1 MKKITFLAASMLMA
15 CGSVFAQDPVHGVG
29 GYYNYTAA
37 QLESENCL
45 NVGGNGKKF
54 AAKWHPEYRFEDG
67 YLRFTLGA
75 NDAAF
80 KEDRGGYHHRSSVGL
95 KEKVAGQGV
104 MTITK
109 DYPVLVFKMSAVY
122 NNEDLKEGFDAYW
135 EPELRMYDATGAKV
149 KIPMSGLDDNSR
161 YRFFASNPNLKD
173 QFGRDSVQLNKGNNG
188 YDARRGANTVH
199 STPTNVDTIWR
210 IVRIPAEVQ
219 EKADILIALDF
230 STICDQG
237 TEDGS
242 GVRMLDTTD
251 ITMVPFDVLSGINVY
266 ADTIYYAPDDAEH
279 ANPLVKT
286 KDMMPYC
293 LLKWVKTFRSMGE
306 FSSMLNDEN
315 NWGDGAPVDPQ
326 KPILNAKLYECNEFI
341 AAYKF
346 SDKLEPLQAAY
357 DAALAVY
364 NNPESTGD
372 DYKAQVDA
380 LSKAEEDFLASI
392 SYTVT
397 EKMNR
402 IFNLGGMALGLES
415 EPTTAG
421 GFTGCRIVGVEE
433 TNAVDFYF
441 SEAGTANGQTNYNLK
456 LASSTLVQ
464 AGDGTLLMV
473 DVSQVKTAAA
483 LTFCNRG
490 QEDNPGFDI
499 KCGKYYYQLNEEGVL
514 TAIETI
520 PTVEEYNALND
531 YLFFLTEAEPYNPED
546 HNAETHPMT
555 SGEGSG
561 WEFNGKV
568 SMEVDPAFQ
577 ASFDMFDWDAE
588 AKAAATQRTT
598 IPFVEGWRSNGFRL
612 GSVLEIDNTTAYTGS
627 NALSCLRTYYKAEV
641 DNFHADTINTSM
653 ETTDYASALIT
664 LMREHGKYTSASNRV
679 PQPNQL
685 CDSTCAINLNSGI
698 NRYFAMKWKSN
709 SEDVKLNGFVFFVLK
724 GIEEPTCNM
733 DNLLEQRG
741 DVYIWD
747 LLECGIPYGD
757 RKACAQYLNWKGIK
771 SEEDVVYVDWIRFYD
786 SLEAIP
792 EETMTFGKEDS
803 GEGGGEED
811 AITAPTVEKEIESTV
826 IYSIS
831 GAVEPALVPGV
842 NFVKTIYKDGTSK
855 VEKVIE

>member
-531 YLFFLTEAEPYNPED
+531 YLF
-546 HNAETHPMT
+546 
-555 SGEGSG
+555 
-561 WEFNGKV
+561 
-568 SMEVDPAFQ
+568 
-577 ASFDMFDWDAE
+577 
-588 AKAAATQRTT
+588 
-598 IPFVEGWRSNGFRL
+598 
-612 GSVLEIDNTTAYTGS
+612 
-627 NALSCLRTYYKAEV
+627 
-641 DNFHADTINTSM
+641 
-653 ETTDYASALIT
+653 
-664 LMREHGKYTSASNRV
+664 
-679 PQPNQL
+679 
-685 CDSTCAINLNSGI
+685 LNSGS
-698 NRYFAMKWKSN
+698 RCLTK
-709 SEDVKLNGFVFFVLK
+709 
-724 GIEEPTCNM
+724 
-733 DNLLEQRG
+733 
-741 DVYIWD
+741 
-747 LLECGIPYGD
+747 
-757 RKACAQYLNWKGIK
+757 
-771 SEEDVVYVDWIRFYD
+771 
-786 SLEAIP
+786 
-792 EETMTFGKEDS
+792 
-803 GEGGGEED
+803 
-811 AITAPTVEKEIESTV
+811 
-826 IYSIS
+826 
-831 GAVEPALVPGV
+831 
-842 NFVKTIYKDGTSK
+842 
-855 VEKVIE
+855 

>member
-75 NDAAF
+75 NDTTF
-80 KEDRGGYHHRSSVGL
+80 KEDRGGYNHRSSVGL

-135 EPELRMYDATGAKV
+135 EPELKMYDATGAKV
-149 KIPMSGLDDNSR
+149 KIPMSGLDNNSR

-230 STICDQG
+230 STICDQA

-242 GVRMLDTTD
+242 GVRMLDTTN

-346 SDKLEPLQAAY
+346 SDKLAPLQAAY
-357 DAALAVY
+357 EAALAVY
-364 NNPESTGD
+364 NKPESTGD

-421 GFTGCRIVGVEE
+421 GFTGYRIVGVEE

-483 LTFCNRG
+483 LTFGNRG

-520 PTVEEYNALND
+520 PTVEEYDALND

-561 WEFNGKV
+561 WEFNGEV
-568 SMEVDPAFQ
+568 TMSVDPAFQ

-588 AKAAATQRTT
+588 AKAAATERTT
-598 IPFVEGWRSNGFRL
+598 IPIVEGWRSNGYRL
-612 GSVLEIDNTTAYTGS
+612 GSVLEIDDTTAYTAGE
-627 NALSCLRTYYKAEV
+627 ALSCLRTYYKAEV
-641 DNFHADTINTSM
+641 DNFHADTLNTSM

-664 LMREHGKYTSASNRV
+664 LMREHGKYTSAGNRV

-724 GIEEPTCNM
+724 GIEEPACNM

-757 RKACAQYLNWKGIK
+757 RKACAQYLTWTGIK

-786 SLEAIP
+786 SLDAIP
-792 EETMTFGKEDS
+792 EETMTFGKE
-803 GEGGGEED
+803 GGEED

-855 VEKVIE
+855 VEKVIK